1 MDGDFLKKQFPL
13 LQKKYDGNDVYYLDN
28 ASTTQK
34 PTLVIDRI
42 KKFYTTYNANIHR
55 GVYAFAERATTAYED
70 VREQVARWLNAQDRS
85 EIVFTRGT
93 TEGINFIADA
103 WALQTLKIGD
113 EIVITQLEHHANYLP
128 WQRVAQRTGATLRV
142 IPVNCDGDLDYSVLD
157 AIINKKTKIVALSHI
172 SNALGTVVDV
182 QRIVQRAKYI
192 GARVLLD
199 AAQSAAHKRLDVQ
212 QLDVDYLVFS
222 GHKLCGPTGVGV
234 LYIKKDLHDE
244 VQPYQVGGSMVF
256 DVHKEHATWLRAPHK
271 FEAGT
276 PPIAQVIGFGAALEF
291 LEQNVNFS
299 HLQQYEAQL
308 CAQFIDGLQQRDDVR
323 IVGPIKQLQQ
333 QGHMV
338 SFVIDGAHA
347 HDVTAYLAAHGI
359 CVRAGHHCA
368 QPLSRALDYLATV
381 RVSFYLYNTQQ
392 DVEHLLS
399 VLKKMDKHNLIV

>member
-1 MDGDFLKKQFPL
+1 M
-13 LQKKYDGNDVYYLDN
+13 
-28 ASTTQK
+28 
-34 PTLVIDRI
+34 
-42 KKFYTTYNANIHR
+42 
-55 GVYAFAERATTAYED
+55 YED
-70 VREQVARWLNAQDRS
+70 VRQQVARWLNIKESS
-85 EIVFTRGT
+85 EIIFTRGT

-103 WALQTLKIGD
+103 WASQKFSLGD

-142 IPVNCDGDLDYSVLD
+142 IPVNNDGDLDYSVLD
-157 AIINKKTKIVALSHI
+157 TMINSKTKLVAFSHV
-172 SNALGTVVDV
+172 SNAIGTVVDV
-182 QRIVQRAKYI
+182 QRIVQRAKKV

-212 QLDVDYLVFS
+212 QLNVDFLVFS

-256 DVHKEHATWLRAPHK
+256 DVHKDRAMWLASPQK

-276 PPIAQVIGFGAALEF
+276 PPIAQVIGLGAALEF
-291 LEQNVNFS
+291 LEKNVNFEQ
-299 HLQQYEAQL
+299 LQKHEAQL
-308 CAQFIDGLQQRDDVR
+308 CSQFIYGLKQRGDVC

-333 QGHMV
+333 QGHIV
-338 SFVIDGAHA
+338 SFVVDGAHA
-347 HDVTAYLAAHGI
+347 HDVAAYLAAHGI

-368 QPLSRALDYLATV
+368 QPLSRSLEYLATV

-392 DVEHLLS
+392 DVDFLLS